1 MATGVAA
8 GVENSN
14 TSHMESK
21 RIMEGPLCKWTN
33 VVHGWQYRWFVL
45 DKVAGL
51 LSYYTVR
58 HGPRARMHVCACV
71 CMLVRMSCWQ
81 GVCACVCVCVCMR
94 ACVCVCVCVRAC
106 VCVCVCVCVCKVWVS
121 HIFPF
126 ILVSRQDEER
136 FSERLHQTKGTDSLS
151 AAGPLLLPDIN

>member
-58 HGPRARMHVCACV
+58 HGTA
-71 CMLVRMSCWQ
+71 
-81 GVCACVCVCVCMR
+81 GTYACVCVCVHAR
-94 ACVCVCVCVRAC
+94 PYELLAGCVRAC
-106 VCVCVCVCVCKVWVS
+106 VCVFLCVC
-121 HIFPF
+121 
-126 ILVSRQDEER
+126 E
-136 FSERLHQTKGTDSLS
+136 
-151 AAGPLLLPDIN
+151 

>member
-58 HGPRARMHVCACV
+58 HGTA
-71 CMLVRMSCWQ
+71 
-81 GVCACVCVCVCMR
+81 GTYACVCVKPCLRAQWAKPNKVGQDNDKWCMLFLLSETPAADVFVNCVTQMH
-94 ACVCVCVCVRAC
+94 AYV
-106 VCVCVCVCVCKVWVS
+106 
-121 HIFPF
+121 
-126 ILVSRQDEER
+126 
-136 FSERLHQTKGTDSLS
+136 
-151 AAGPLLLPDIN
+151 